1 MVPNA
6 EYLNEHFDNFLPYDL
21 NITDPVQKKQLVD
34 SMKEFYFHGK
44 DISKDTVEELA
55 QVITY

>member
-6 EYLNEHFDNFLPYDL
+6 EYLNEHFENFLPYDL
-21 NITDPVQKKQLVD
+21 NITDPVQRKQLAD

-44 DISKDTVEELA
+44 DISKDTKKELT